1 MGRRRRF
8 AQLAT
13 TSDDDDDDA
22 PAADAPP
29 KAKPPPPPSSS
40 SGPKKPKQRR
50 LSSAAADDDDD
61 VEEDDLELEEEEED
75 EKDLEEMRRNEEEER
90 REETQT
96 RRRRRRRGRK
106 PKRPAEESEE
116 DEEEEEEEAKA
127 EEAREE
133 ENTEAVPIGE
143 PVKITGRGKKQRKHY
158 TSFEY
163 EGNTFELED
172 PVLLT
177 PEDSKEKPYV
187 AILKDITETEGSLSV
202 TGQWFY
208 RPEEADKKGG
218 GSWKASDTREL
229 FYSFHID
236 DVPAESVMHKCV
248 VHFIPQHKKI
258 PSRKEHPGFIVQKV
272 YDTVAKKLWNLTDK
286 DYEDNKQHEIDLL
299 VKKTIDRIGQLSDIE
314 PADAP
319 GDNNDQLSN
328 KRGLRKRPVLPIDVS
343 RDDALA
349 GKSEQFGKAE
359 TPGSDK
365 LKNYATLVK
374 YKAVTGD
381 QYRDRWL
388 DKLVDTIPL
397 TSKESAGAS
406 HADPGGAT
414 KSSTNG
420 SSAKE
425 VSSGDN
431 EKSYSPDVIVSIMA
445 SLERSTYEALGSD
458 FQKYNQK
465 LRQLLFNIKNSP
477 VLRNRLMNKELDPPV
492 LLTMSPDELKVGLTA
507 AERTSEP
514 EESRKLQMTDARC
527 VRCAEKEVGVSD
539 IIHAGHG
546 DRYQLECNACG
557 HSWFSSRDAITTLT
571 VDTPT
576 SAGGSVGTAP
586 WATAKFDVMEK
597 QLTSPRD
604 HQPDKPL
611 ADALHKSAAPYMPTL
626 EKQKSFGK
634 HKPDEPSSAPAAG
647 HE

>member
-1 MGRRRRF
+1 ME
-8 AQLAT
+8 Q
-13 TSDDDDDDA
+13 
-22 PAADAPP
+22 
-29 KAKPPPPPSSS
+29 
-40 SGPKKPKQRR
+40 
-50 LSSAAADDDDD
+50 
-61 VEEDDLELEEEEED
+61 
-75 EKDLEEMRRNEEEER
+75 
-90 REETQT
+90 
-96 RRRRRRRGRK
+96 
-106 PKRPAEESEE
+106 
-116 DEEEEEEEAKA
+116 
-127 EEAREE
+127 
-133 ENTEAVPIGE
+133 
-143 PVKITGRGKKQRKHY
+143 
-158 TSFEY
+158 
-163 EGNTFELED
+163 
-172 PVLLT
+172 
-177 PEDSKEKPYV
+177 
-187 AILKDITETEGSLSV
+187 DITETEGSLSV

-425 VSSGDN
+425 VSSG
-431 EKSYSPDVIVSIMA
+431 VSCFFPCDGNGLN
-445 SLERSTYEALGSD
+445 S
-458 FQKYNQK
+458 K
-465 LRQLLFNIKNSP
+465 LLH
-477 VLRNRLMNKELDPPV
+477 VEL
-492 LLTMSPDELKVGLTA
+492 
-507 AERTSEP
+507 
-514 EESRKLQMTDARC
+514 
-527 VRCAEKEVGVSD
+527 
-539 IIHAGHG
+539 IFH
-546 DRYQLECNACG
+546 
-557 HSWFSSRDAITTLT
+557 TLNL
-571 VDTPT
+571 V
-576 SAGGSVGTAP
+576 
-586 WATAKFDVMEK
+586 
-597 QLTSPRD
+597 
-604 HQPDKPL
+604 
-611 ADALHKSAAPYMPTL
+611 
-626 EKQKSFGK
+626 
-634 HKPDEPSSAPAAG
+634 
-647 HE
+647 

>member
-8 AQLAT
+8 AQLAS
-13 TSDDDDDDA
+13 TSDDDDDL
-22 PAADAPP
+22 PAADAP
-29 KAKPPPPPSSS
+29 KAKPPPPSS
-40 SGPKKPKQRR
+40 SGARKQQRR
-50 LSSAAADDDDD
+50 LAADEDDEDD
-61 VEEDDLELEEEEED
+61 VELEEEEED
-75 EKDLEEMRRNEEEER
+75 EKDLEEMRKNEEEER
-90 REETQT
+90 REETLT
-96 RRRRRRRGRK
+96 RRRRGRK

-116 DEEEEEEEAKA
+116 EEETKA

-133 ENTEAVPIGE
+133 ENSEAVPIGE

-208 RPEEADKKGG
+208 RPEEAEKKGG

-229 FYSFHID
+229 FYSFHFD

-299 VKKTIDRIGQLSDIE
+299 VKKTIDRIGQLSDLE

-343 RDDALA
+343 RDDVSA

-406 HADPGGAT
+406 HADPG
-414 KSSTNG
+414 STNG

-425 VSSGDN
+425 DN
-431 EKSYSPDVIVSIMA
+431 EKSYAPDVVVSIMA
-445 SLERSTYEALGSD
+445 SLERSTHEALGSD
-458 FQKYNQK
+458 FLKYNQK

-477 VLRNRLMNKELDPPV
+477 VLRKRLMNKELDPPV

-507 AERTSEP
+507 AEKTSEP
-514 EESRKLQMTDARC
+514 EESRQLQMTDARC

-546 DRYQLECNACG
+546 DRYQLECNSCG
-557 HSWFSSRDAITTLT
+557 HSWFSSRDAISTLT
-571 VDTPT
+571 VDTP
-576 SAGGSVGTAP
+576 SSGGNVGTAP
-586 WATAKFDVMEK
+586 WATAKFDVLEK
-597 QLTSPRD
+597 QLASPRD
-604 HQPDKPL
+604 QADKAS
-611 ADALHKSAAPYMPTL
+611 ADSLQKSTAAYMPTL
-626 EKQKSFGK
+626 EKQKSFSK
-634 HKPDEPSSAPAAG
+634 QKPDEPSSAPSTI
-647 HE
+647 HD

>member
-1 MGRRRRF
+1 ME
-8 AQLAT
+8 Q
-13 TSDDDDDDA
+13 
-22 PAADAPP
+22 
-29 KAKPPPPPSSS
+29 
-40 SGPKKPKQRR
+40 
-50 LSSAAADDDDD
+50 
-61 VEEDDLELEEEEED
+61 
-75 EKDLEEMRRNEEEER
+75 
-90 REETQT
+90 
-96 RRRRRRRGRK
+96 
-106 PKRPAEESEE
+106 
-116 DEEEEEEEAKA
+116 
-127 EEAREE
+127 
-133 ENTEAVPIGE
+133 
-143 PVKITGRGKKQRKHY
+143 
-158 TSFEY
+158 
-163 EGNTFELED
+163 
-172 PVLLT
+172 
-177 PEDSKEKPYV
+177 
-187 AILKDITETEGSLSV
+187 DITETEGSLSV

-425 VSSGDN
+425 VSSGVSCFFPCDGN
-431 EKSYSPDVIVSIMA
+431 GWNSKLLHVELIFHTLNLVWNMPHRNATVNYLGNIRLSYHLTFQQAYSSIWWWYEICICATNLLLYLTLTLFWFWVS
-445 SLERSTYEALGSD
+445 
-458 FQKYNQK
+458 
-465 LRQLLFNIKNSP
+465 
-477 VLRNRLMNKELDPPV
+477 VVNRLSLFLCSLDKWPGMTTNYRVHLTRHYWTSDCFTALPIPNIFLFVSSIFLSV
-492 LLTMSPDELKVGLTA
+492 LM
-507 AERTSEP
+507 
-514 EESRKLQMTDARC
+514 C
-527 VRCAEKEVGVSD
+527 
-539 IIHAGHG
+539 
-546 DRYQLECNACG
+546 
-557 HSWFSSRDAITTLT
+557 
-571 VDTPT
+571 
-576 SAGGSVGTAP
+576 
-586 WATAKFDVMEK
+586 
-597 QLTSPRD
+597 
-604 HQPDKPL
+604 
-611 ADALHKSAAPYMPTL
+611 
-626 EKQKSFGK
+626 K
-634 HKPDEPSSAPAAG
+634 HKD
-647 HE
+647 